1 METEAVQRICEEDSK
16 LIVKITIRNLKEE
29 AKDVDESSG
38 VSDGSD

>member
-16 LIVKITIRNLKEE
+16 LIVKIMIRNLKEE
-29 AKDVDESSG
+29 ANDVAESSG